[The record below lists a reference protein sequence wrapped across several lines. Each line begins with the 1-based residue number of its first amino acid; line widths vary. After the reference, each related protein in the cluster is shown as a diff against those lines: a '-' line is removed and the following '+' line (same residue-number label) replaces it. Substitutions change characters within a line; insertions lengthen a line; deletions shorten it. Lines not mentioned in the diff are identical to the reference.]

1 MVIFLNAGVLH
12 AELTKQTNHLG
23 HLPRFVAVIGDY
35 SEAKIVITSAQRSAY
50 ALDRLREQLPEEL
63 RHRVIGMTAENNHD
77 ERPGSRQWEVLL
89 WLDGYDPDT
98 QWVSLDDHA
107 PGYSSPRRLVLCRNG
122 FKQQEE
128 TELRARLTEIRQFGR
143 WQDYRDRCIAF
154 FGAADK
160 ALRWLSKPK
169 VQFGGLSP
177 RDMFDAGRLNELND
191 LLTRA
196 EHGIW

>member
-12 AELTKQTNHLG
+12 TQMTEQSEHLG

-35 SEAKIVITSAQRSAY
+35 PEAKVVITSAQRSAY
-50 ALDRLREQLPEEL
+50 ALDQLREQLSEEL
-63 RHRVIGMTAENNHD
+63 RHRVIGVAAENSHD
-77 ERPGSRQWEVLL
+77 ERPGCRQWEVLI
-89 WLDGYDPDT
+89 WLDGYDPDA
-98 QWVSLDDHA
+98 QWISLDDHA
-107 PGYSSPRRLVLCRNG
+107 PAYTSPRRLVLCRNG

-128 TELRARLTEIRQFGR
+128 IELRAYLTEIRQFGR
-143 WQDYRDRCIAF
+143 WQDYRDRCIAY

-177 RDMFDAGRLNELND
+177 RDMFDAGRLAELDD

>member
-12 AELTKQTNHLG
+12 AQMTEPSEHLC
-23 HLPRFVAVIGDY
+23 HLPRFVAVLGDFP
-35 SEAKIVITSAQRSAY
+35 EAKVVITSAQRSSY
-50 ALDRLREQLPEEL
+50 ALDQLREQLPEKL
-63 RHRVIGMTAENNHD
+63 RHRVIGVTAESSHG
-77 ERPGSRQWEVLL
+77 ECPGCRQWEVLI
-89 WLDGYDPDT
+89 WLDGYDSDA
-98 QWVSLDDHA
+98 QWISLDDHA
-107 PGYSSPRRLVLCRNG
+107 PAYSSPKRLVLCRNG

-128 TELRARLTEIRQFGR
+128 IELRAFLTEIRQFGR
-143 WQDYRDRCIAF
+143 WQDYRDRAIAY

-177 RDMFDAGRLNELND
+177 RDMFDAGRLSELDD